1 MIVTEAALREQLRR
15 PTLGARVSVPPG
27 ATLSPAARDFVAEWH
42 LELDEV
48 AGGRDSARVAGG
60 HGAASVVGDWNR
72 PSSFPVALD
81 GDLPRCVACG
91 EQVHQKPDQMTQL
104 DACHLAPKT
113 TPRIRLRG
121 RLDSL
126 QALALLAA
134 SRARGDGMARLA
146 ATLEEVAA
154 YCRELLSAEYNE
166 RPAAPLELDGRDDAA
181 LREATHAPERVLGV
195 AHLTPAADDPELLHW
210 LNVLRCDVREVEIVA
225 LDAFP
230 SPHHAYG
237 ASIVHALNRLSSGVY
252 YLELRLAAERE
263 SGP

>member
-15 PTLGARVSVPPG
+15 PTMRARVTVPAG
-27 ATLSPAARDFVAEWH
+27 ATLSPAAQDFVAQWH
-42 LELDEV
+42 LELAEEV
-48 AGGRDSARVAGG
+48 AAGRGTTTADG
-60 HGAASVVGDWNR
+60 HWNR

-81 GDLPRCVACG
+81 GDLLRCVSCG
-91 EQVHQKPDQMTQL
+91 EQVNEKPDQMTQL

-113 TPRIRLRG
+113 APRIRLRG

-126 QALALLAA
+126 QALTLLAA
-134 SRARGDGMARLA
+134 TRARA
-146 ATLEEVAA
+146 AGLPPLTAALEEAAA

-166 RPAAPLELDGRDDAA
+166 RPAAPLELDGRDETA
-181 LREATHAPERVLGV
+181 LRGATHAPERELGI
-195 AHLTPAADDPELLHW
+195 AHLTPGADDPELLHW

-237 ASIVHALNRLSSGVY
+237 ASIVHALNRLSSAVY
-252 YLELRLAAERE
+252 YLELRLAADRE
-263 SGP
+263 AGA